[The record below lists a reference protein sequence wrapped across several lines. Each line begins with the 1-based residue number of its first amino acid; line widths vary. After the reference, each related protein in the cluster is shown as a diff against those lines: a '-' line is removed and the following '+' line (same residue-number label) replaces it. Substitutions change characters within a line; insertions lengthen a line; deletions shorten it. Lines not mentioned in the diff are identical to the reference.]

1 MRGIGIS
8 FSRLFS
14 PKAIIAGA
22 AILAGTAAPGLHADA
37 QEKAASENRL
47 SDQTA
52 YAVPRS
58 DPESGNGFALPQPLN
73 PSDAVLV
80 RQIFALQERG
90 DITAAEQATSR
101 LSNRI
106 LLGAILADRYTGPF
120 DKPTAPELIQWLKL
134 YGDQPQ
140 AQAVQNVLRLR
151 LRGKNAATL
160 PKLPAVPYL
169 APPDPSAGADLD
181 MGPPD
186 SGVSRQ
192 PGLDSRVLALS
203 QAGKLDSAVAAI
215 AAARIDPLYG
225 ATLRAEVARTAF
237 ALGKNAFATSL
248 ARQAMQEAHGKLGLP
263 AFVAGLAA
271 WRRGDPA
278 ATALF
283 AAAAAA
289 PNASQDLAAA
299 ASFWA
304 ARSAL
309 RGGQDMDYL
318 SWMRRAANGG
328 AGFYA
333 VLARHMLGDDESG
346 RAFGNQMLGLAD
358 LEAVAADPRGE
369 RAFALLQ
376 VGQNHAAEEELRTLY
391 PTIAHDP
398 AMRRAV
404 MLVAWQAGMATLA
417 SQIAALD
424 PTRSADSEVVIPP
437 MSLFPQHGLH
447 VDPSLL
453 YALVRVESNFDPKA
467 VSAAGA
473 RGLLQLMPATAE
485 FMNKTGTTRVKRRA
499 DGLADPQY
507 NLEMGQRYLHYLA
520 DQSSIDGDLL
530 RILASYNAGPT
541 EAAAWNNAQV
551 AEHDPLLYIEMI
563 PNQETR
569 RFVFCVLRYSWAY
582 AAQLNLPVPS
592 LDALAEGQFPRM
604 ASAPAMGRSAATA
617 IASTATI
624 H

>member
-47 SDQTA
+47 NDQRA
-52 YAVPRS
+52 YAVPRA
-58 DPESGNGFALPQPLN
+58 DPESGNGFAFPQPLN

-80 RQIFALQERG
+80 RQIFSLQARG
-90 DITAAEQATSR
+90 DIAAAAQATSR

-106 LLGAILADRYTGPF
+106 LLGAILAERYTGPHTR
-120 DKPTAPELIQWLKL
+120 PGTPELIQWLKL

-140 AQAVQNVLRLR
+140 ARAVHAVLVLH
-151 LRGKNAATL
+151 LRGPRRGATGTI
-160 PKLPAVPYL
+160 PKLAAVPYL
-169 APPDPSAGADLD
+169 APPEPNQSADLD
-181 MGPPD
+181 VRAAD
-186 SGVSRQ
+186 HGVTRQ
-192 PGLDSRVLALS
+192 AGLDARVLALS
-203 QAGKLDSAVAAI
+203 QAGRLDAAVAEI

-237 ALGKNAFATSL
+237 ALGKNSYASRL
-248 ARQAMQEAHGKLGLP
+248 AHVAMQECHGALGLP
-263 AFVAGLAA
+263 GFVAGLAA
-271 WRRGDPA
+271 WRKGDPS

-289 PNASQDLAAA
+289 PHASQDLAATA
-299 ASFWA
+299 AFWA

-309 RGGQDMDYL
+309 RGGQDKDYL
-318 SWMRRAANGG
+318 PWMRRAARTGT
-328 AGFYA
+328 GFYA
-333 VLARHMLGDDESG
+333 VLAQRMLGQDGPAPS
-346 RAFGNQMLGLAD
+346 FGNQTLGLAD
-358 LEAVAADPRGE
+358 LEAVASDPRGE

-376 VGQNHAAEEELRTLY
+376 VGQTHLAEEELRYLY
-391 PTIAHDP
+391 PAIAHDA

-424 PTRSADSEVVIPP
+424 PSRPAGSTIVIPP
-437 MSLFPQHGLH
+437 MSLVMPRAPH

-453 YALVRVESNFDPKA
+453 YALVRVESNFDPHA
-467 VSAAGA
+467 VSNEGA
-473 RGLLQLMPATAE
+473 QGLLQLKPATAA
-485 FMNKTGTTRVKRRA
+485 FMDETRGAREPGR
-499 DGLADPQY
+499 LSDPRY
-507 NLEMGQRYLHYLA
+507 NLEMGQRYINYLSG
-520 DQSSIDGDLL
+520 QSSIDGDLL

-541 EAAAWNNAQV
+541 EAAGWSNAQV

-563 PNQETR
+563 PNVQTR

-582 AAQLNLPVPS
+582 AQQLDLPIPS
-592 LDALAEGQFPRM
+592 LDALAEGQFPHLGGPIGM
-604 ASAPAMGRSAATA
+604 AKTA
-617 IASTATI
+617 IASSTTI

>member
-58 DPESGNGFALPQPLN
+58 DPESGNGFAFPQPLN

-80 RQIFALQERG
+80 RQIFALQDRG
-90 DITAAEQATSR
+90 KIAAAEQATSR
-101 LSNRI
+101 LGNRI
-106 LLGAILADRYTGPF
+106 LLGAILAGRYTGSY
-120 DKPTAPELIQWLKL
+120 DKPAAPELRHWLKL

-140 AQAVQNVLRLR
+140 ARAVEAVLRLR
-151 LRGKNAATL
+151 LRGKGPVAL
-160 PKLPAVPYL
+160 PPLPAAPYL

-181 MGPPD
+181 MGPAD
-186 SGVSRQ
+186 NGVSRQ
-192 PGLDSRVLALS
+192 SGLDATVQALS
-203 QAGKLDSAVAAI
+203 QSGKLDAAVAAI

-225 ATLRAEVARTAF
+225 ATLRAEVARIAF
-237 ALGKNAFATSL
+237 ADGHNAFASRL
-248 ARQAMQEAHGKLGLP
+248 AREAMQEAHGKLGLP

-271 WRRGDPA
+271 WRRGDRS
-278 ATALF
+278 ATKLF

-289 PNASQDLAAA
+289 PNASQNLAAA
-299 ASFWA
+299 AAFWA

-309 RGGQDMDYL
+309 RTGQDMDYL
-318 SWMRRAANGG
+318 SWMRRATQRG

-333 VLARHMLGDDESG
+333 VLARHMLGDDDTS
-346 RAFGNQMLGLAD
+346 RAFGDQMLGMAD
-358 LEAVAADPRGE
+358 LEAVAATPRGE

-376 VGQNHAAEEELRTLY
+376 VGQTHAAETELRSLY
-391 PTIAHDP
+391 PEVAKDP

-417 SQIAALD
+417 SQIASLD
-424 PTRSADSEVVIPP
+424 PKRPADSAVVIPP
-437 MSLFPQHGLH
+437 MSLFPRHGLH
-447 VDPSLL
+447 VDPALL

-473 RGLLQLMPATAE
+473 QGLLQLMPATAE
-485 FMNKTGTTRVKRRA
+485 FMNKTGATQIKRRA
-499 DGLADPQY
+499 AGLADPQY
-507 NLEMGQRYLHYLA
+507 NLEMGQRYLNYLA
-520 DQSSIDGDLL
+520 AQSSIDGDLL
-530 RILASYNAGPT
+530 RILESYNAGPS
-541 EAAAWNNAQV
+541 EAAGWTNAQV
-551 AEHDPLLYIEMI
+551 AEHDPLLSIEMI

-592 LDALAEGQFPRM
+592 LDALADGHFPRM
-604 ASAPAMGRSAATA
+604 AAGPRSDKA